1 MKSIFI
7 TGTDTGVGKTA
18 VACSLAAYLSL
29 KEGRDVGVMK
39 PFESG
44 SAASVEEMTGD
55 AWALK
60 AASGSPDEIRD
71 INPYNFKAPL
81 APEPAA
87 MREMADIDIGRVMAA
102 YRKLRDR
109 HDVLI
114 VEGAGGILVPIKN
127 GYFYSNLIAD
137 MGAPVVVVSRL
148 TLGTI
153 NHTLLSCHYLRSIG
167 VQVSG
172 VILNDMA
179 GEKDIASETN
189 PAMLEKY
196 LEVPLLGIFPHVP
209 DLFARGID
217 RERLALI
224 FEENIKCDIF
234 RR

>member
-18 VACSLAAYLSL
+18 VACSLAAYLSF

-44 SAASVEEMTGD
+44 NTGPGQEMTGD
-55 AWALK
+55 AWELK
-60 AASGSPDEIRD
+60 AASGSPDDIRD

-81 APEPAA
+81 APQAAA
-87 MREMADIDIGRVMAA
+87 MRENADIDVSRVMSV
-102 YRKLRDR
+102 YRKLCGR
-109 HDVLI
+109 HDVVI
-114 VEGAGGILVPIKN
+114 VEGAGGILVPIRE
-127 GYFYSNLIAD
+127 GYFYSALIAD
-137 MGAPVVVVSRL
+137 MDAPVVIVARL

-153 NHTLLSCHYLRSIG
+153 NHTLLSCHYLKAIG
-167 VQVSG
+167 VKVSG

-189 PAMLEKY
+189 PAMLAKY

-217 RERLALI
+217 RERLARI
-224 FEENIKCDIF
+224 FEEHITCDVF
-234 RR
+234 R